1 MQTLTKADIADID
14 ELEAMIGKRFDYKRD
29 DIALTPEL
37 KDKAILLIEKAREE
51 QKEGKRLEKMSVTKL
66 IQSLN
71 IVQKIDSITTLDGLK
86 VVFENGD
93 WFCIRLS
100 GTENVARLYTET
112 TREKDQEF
120 LQSVGKALLGIHPRE
135 E

>member
-1 MQTLTKADIADID
+1 
-14 ELEAMIGKRFDYKRD
+14 MIGKRFDYKRD

-37 KDKAILLIEKAREE
+37 KDRATFLIKKAREE
-51 QKEGKRLEKMSVTKL
+51 QKEGKRLERMSVTKL
-66 IQSLN
+66 IKSLN
-71 IVQKIDSITTLDGLK
+71 TVQKIDSITTLDGLK

-120 LQSVGKALLGIHPRE
+120 LQYVGKALLGIHPR
-135 E
+135 